1 LIRSYVAETYVP
13 SGRDVEP
20 AATAERV
27 RAAARALRREGREI
41 RFLRSTFMPT
51 DELCLLVFEA
61 ESSAVVGEAAERA
74 AVEVERIVEVV
85 E

>member
-1 LIRSYVAETYVP
+1 MPSYVAETYVP

-20 AATAERV
+20 AATAERL
-27 RAAARALRREGREI
+27 RAVAFALRSEGHDI
-41 RFLRSTFMPT
+41 RFLRSTFLPT

-61 ESSAVVGEAAERA
+61 ESSDVVGEAAERA
-74 AVEVERIVEVV
+74 AIEVERIVEVV

>member
-1 LIRSYVAETYVP
+1 MPSYVAETYV
-13 SGRDVEP
+13 SKEGLVEP
-20 AATAERV
+20 AAERL
-27 RAAARALRREGREI
+27 RAAALALSSEGREI

-61 ESSAVVGEAAERA
+61 ESSEVVGEAADRTE
-74 AVEVERIVEVV
+74 VEVERIVEVV